1 MSFKKKDTAKRLSEI
16 IDEIDSGHEVSL
28 IVLLNSI
35 TKAYNEAVGTY
46 LAKNST
52 IIAYEN
58 GILFLRAESSSIRS
72 ELLLRKHQIIQ
83 VVNESLSSKKIDDIK
98 FK

>member
-46 LAKNST
+46 LAKNSN